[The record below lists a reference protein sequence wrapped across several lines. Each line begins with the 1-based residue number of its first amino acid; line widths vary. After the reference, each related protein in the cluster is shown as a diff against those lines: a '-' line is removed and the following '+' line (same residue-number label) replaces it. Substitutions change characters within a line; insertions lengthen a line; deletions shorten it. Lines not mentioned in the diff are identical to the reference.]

1 MTIGCEETRLGSGRA
16 RLARALLVSVSL
28 MGVVTAAQA
37 QDAPAATPTQQP
49 AAAPQDAA
57 PDGTIVVTGYR
68 QSIEQSLRQKRE
80 ANAFVD
86 VITAEDI
93 GKFPDKNVADSLQ
106 RVPGVIIERDGGE
119 GSKVSIRGLSS
130 DLTLT
135 QLNGN
140 FIASADSGD
149 PSRSF
154 NYTLLPANM
163 ISSVETFKS
172 PEARLDEGGVG
183 GTVILKT
190 RRPLDLEP
198 WTGFVSAEGVYADVS
213 KKFEPQVSGQLS
225 WRNADETF
233 GILVGATYQE
243 RRNRTLSAGTE
254 TWSWWTYDRANEP
267 ATDVNGNPYANDDA
281 ITYWAEN
288 TGATTQDG
296 TRYSGYWAPQAVSQS
311 IQDQQRKRLG
321 IQATAQWKPTDEL
334 TLTANYFRFQ
344 IKNNFTS
351 NVLKIP
357 EWGYRNFFTGG
368 TFDDSGTILQGANFA
383 VPPAG
388 TGCLAQ
394 ATPCTMETPQL
405 SGQYSR
411 EKITSNTF
419 DINGEYEHDR
429 FKASFVVGK
438 TRATGGPSLR
448 FSVAAKPRLTTA
460 TQNTNGN
467 LVSDWAFKNGS
478 VDMQFSPELQQNI
491 MNGIAQIDVG
501 STGGSYTN
509 SLIEQTYAQVDLTRS
524 FDSFIDSVQVGAK
537 WRDGKV
543 SRKIGRAEWYA
554 DAENKIRY
562 QDTPGGAVAR
572 PEFFYDKS
580 MGNIP
585 GGFTASSFPGINFG
599 NYLDYLNSTYGD
611 SVRVEEDQN
620 LYRIG
625 EKIWAGYAQV
635 NFKTDTLRGNLGLRI
650 VNTKQTGR
658 STDTLYYQDDYCVN
672 GPGGPFSPPPQG
684 ADGNC
689 LVIPLDD
696 RERRVFSAVD
706 ESKSYTDFL
715 PSFNV
720 SWEVRP
726 DLVLRGAVS
735 KVIARPGYNDLA
747 GARSLTFNSDA
758 FVYDR
763 QQFGARPGWFG
774 NGGNFD
780 LKPFSAWQYDLGIE
794 WYFHQGSVL
803 GATLF
808 RKDVSDFIVPL
819 VLDLTQT
826 VAGETVVVQQYS
838 TQANGSKAKSQG
850 IELYAQHTLPFG
862 LGAQVNFTF
871 NDTSVADI
879 ALGGQTVGTSPLV
892 GSAKTQLNASLFWET
907 DKFLVR
913 ASYNRRGKV
922 VRGIASGLN
931 IYDDPYE
938 QVDLNASYN
947 INEKLSLTASV
958 INLTKS
964 EQRQHL
970 GNDTKDRF
978 YSNVY
983 AGRRAYVGVT
993 YNF

>member
-1 MTIGCEETRLGSGRA
+1 MKNFREERPLDWSRRRMLRGLMLSA
-16 RLARALLVSVSL
+16 SLV
-28 MGVVTAAQA
+28 GGIAAAQA
-37 QDAPAATPTQQP
+37 QDAAPAVQQP
-49 AAAPQDAA
+49 AGADPGSAAPAD
-57 PDGTIVVTGYR
+57 IVVTGYR

-119 GSKVSIRGLSS
+119 GSRVSIRGLSS

-163 ISSVETFKS
+163 IASVDVFKS

-190 RRPLDLEP
+190 RRPLDLDP
-198 WTGFVSAEGVYADVS
+198 WSGFLSAEGVYADVS
-213 KKFEPQVSGQLS
+213 EKFEPQISGQLS
-225 WRNADETF
+225 WRNPDETF

-254 TWSWWTYDRANEP
+254 SWAWWTYDRANEP
-267 ATDVNGNPYANDDA
+267 ATDVDGNPYANDSA
-281 ITYWAEN
+281 ISYWSEN
-288 TGATTQDG
+288 TGTTTQDG
-296 TRYSGYWAPQAVSQS
+296 TRYSGYWAPQAVSES
-311 IQDQQRKRLG
+311 ILDQQRKRLG

-344 IKNNFTS
+344 IKNDFTS

-368 TFDDSGTILQGANFA
+368 TFDESGTILQGANFA
-383 VPPAG
+383 VPAAG

-394 ATPCTMETPQL
+394 ETPCTMETPQL

-419 DINGEYEHDR
+419 DVSGEYEHDR

-438 TRATGGPSLR
+438 TRATGGPSMR

-460 TQNTNGN
+460 TQNISGN

-478 VDMQFSPELQQNI
+478 VDMQFSPELQQNL
-491 MNGIAQIDVG
+491 MDGIAQIDVG

-509 SLIEQTYAQVDLTRS
+509 SMIEQKYAQLDLTRS
-524 FDSFIDSVQVGAK
+524 FDGFIDSVQVGVK
-537 WRDGKV
+537 WRDGKIT
-543 SRKIGRAEWYA
+543 RRIGRREWYA
-554 DAENKIRY
+554 DAENEVRY
-562 QDTPGGAVAR
+562 QDTPGGAVAL
-572 PEFFYDKS
+572 PEFFYDKAI
-580 MGNIP
+580 GNIP
-585 GGFTASSFPGINFG
+585 GGFTASSFPGIDFN
-599 NYLDYLNSTYGD
+599 NYLDYLNSSYGD

-625 EKIWAGYAQV
+625 EKIWAGYAQL
-635 NFKTDTLRGNLGLRI
+635 NFKTDTLRGNLGLRV
-650 VNTKQTGR
+650 VNTKQTGT

-696 RERRVFSAVD
+696 RERRVFSPVD

-720 SWEVRP
+720 SWEVQP
-726 DLVLRGAVS
+726 DLVLRAAVS
-735 KVIARPGYNDLA
+735 KVIARPSYNDLA

-794 WYFHQGSVL
+794 WYFHPGSVV

-826 VAGETVVVQQYS
+826 VAGEEVLVQQYS

-850 IELYAQHTLPFG
+850 VEVYAQHTLPFG
-862 LGAQVNFTF
+862 LGAQVNFTY

-879 ALGGQTVGTSPLV
+879 SLDGQTVGTSPLV
-892 GSAKTQLNASLFWET
+892 GSAKTQLNASVFWET

-913 ASYNRRGKV
+913 ASYNKRGKV

-947 INEKLSLTASV
+947 ITEKLSLTASV

>member
-1 MTIGCEETRLGSGRA
+1 MKTIWGEHHIGARGRGVT
-16 RLARALLVSVSL
+16 LCALLVSASAIAS
-28 MGVVTAAQA
+28 TSAQA
-37 QDAPAATPTQQP
+37 QQASPAPQES
-49 AAAPQDAA
+49 AAPQDNAGG
-57 PDGTIVVTGYR
+57 DTIVVTGYR

-106 RVPGVIIERDGGE
+106 RVPGIIIERDGGE
-119 GSKVSIRGLSS
+119 GSRVSIRGLSS

-154 NYTLLPANM
+154 NYTLLPSNM
-163 ISSVETFKS
+163 IAAVDVFKS

-183 GTVILKT
+183 GTVILRT
-190 RRPLDLEP
+190 RRPLDLKP
-198 WTGFVSAEGVYADVS
+198 WSGFVSAEGVYADVS
-213 KKFEPQVSGQLS
+213 KKAEPQVSGQLS

-233 GILVGATYQE
+233 GVLVGATYQV
-243 RRNRTLSAGTE
+243 RTNRTLSAGTE
-254 TWSWWTYDRANEP
+254 SWAWWTYDRANEP
-267 ATDVNGNPYANDDA
+267 ATDIKGNPYANDDA
-281 ITYWAEN
+281 ISYWSEN
-288 TGATTQDG
+288 TGATTQG
-296 TRYSGYWAPQAVSQS
+296 GQRYSGYWAPQAVSQS
-311 IQDQQRKRLG
+311 IQEQKRKRLG
-321 IQATAQWKPTDEL
+321 IQATAQWKPTDDL

-344 IKNNFTS
+344 INNNFIS

-357 EWGYRNFFTGG
+357 EWGYRDFFTGAS
-368 TFDDSGTILQGANFA
+368 FDDSGTILQSANFR
-383 VPPAG
+383 VPNAG
-388 TGCLAQ
+388 TGCL
-394 ATPCTMETPQL
+394 TRDPPCTMETPQL

-411 EKITSNTF
+411 EKIVSNTF
-419 DINGEYEHDR
+419 DIGGEFERDR
-429 FKASFVVGK
+429 FKATFVAGRTK
-438 TRATGGPSLR
+438 ATGGPSLR
-448 FSVAAKPRLTTA
+448 FNVAAKPRLTTA
-460 TQNTNGN
+460 TQNINGN

-478 VDMQFSPELQQNI
+478 VDMQFSPEIQDNI
-491 MNGIAQIDVG
+491 RNGIAQIDVG

-509 SLIEQTYAQVDLTRS
+509 SAIEQKYAQVDLTRQ
-524 FDSFIDSVQVGAK
+524 FESFIDSVQVGVK

-543 SRKIGRAEWYA
+543 SRRIGRAEWYSDPA
-554 DAENKIRY
+554 TKLRY
-562 QDTPGGAVAR
+562 QDTSGGAVAQ
-572 PEFFYDKS
+572 PDFFYDKP

-585 GGFTASSFPGINFG
+585 GGFTASSFPGLNFR
-599 NYLDYLNSTYGD
+599 NYLDYLNSTYGNFT
-611 SVRVEEDQN
+611 RVNEDQN

-635 NFKTDTLRGNLGLRI
+635 NFKTDTVRGNAGVRV
-650 VNTKQTGR
+650 VNTKQTGV

-672 GPGGPFSPPPQG
+672 GPGGPFSPPPRG

-689 LVIPLDD
+689 LVIPLDG
-696 RERRVFSAVD
+696 RERRVFSPVD
-706 ESKSYTDFL
+706 ESKSYTDVL
-715 PSFNV
+715 PSFNI
-720 SWEVRP
+720 SWEVTP
-726 DLVLRGAVS
+726 NIMVRGAVA
-735 KVIARPGYNDLA
+735 KVIARPSYNDLA

-780 LKPFSAWQYDLGIE
+780 LKPFAAWQYDLGIE

-803 GATLF
+803 GATFF

-826 VAGETVVVQQYS
+826 VAGQEVLVQQYS
-838 TQANGSKAKSQG
+838 TQANGSNARSQG
-850 IELYAQHTLPFG
+850 VEVYAQHTLPFG
-862 LGAQVNFTF
+862 LGAQVNFTY

-879 ALGGQTVGTSPLV
+879 SLDGQKVGSSPLV
-892 GSAKTQLNASLFWET
+892 GSARTQLNASVFWET
-907 DKFLVR
+907 DAFLLR

-947 INEKLSLTASV
+947 ITPKLSLTASV

-978 YSNVY
+978 YTNVY

>member
-1 MTIGCEETRLGSGRA
+1 MTIGCEESRLGSGRA
-16 RLARALLVSVSL
+16 RLARALLISASV
-28 MGVVTAAQA
+28 MGVATAAQA
-37 QDAPAATPTQQP
+37 QDAVPQQQP
-49 AAAPQDAA
+49 AAAPQDGG
-57 PDGTIVVTGYR
+57 DQGNTIVVTGYR

-119 GSKVSIRGLSS
+119 GSRVSIRGLSS

-254 TWSWWTYDRANEP
+254 SWAWWTYDRANEP
-267 ATDVNGNPYANDDA
+267 ATDVNGNPYANDSA
-281 ITYWAEN
+281 ISYWSEN
-288 TGATTQDG
+288 TGTTTQDG

-368 TFDDSGTILQGANFA
+368 TFDESGTILQGANFA
-383 VPPAG
+383 VPVAG

-429 FKASFVVGK
+429 FKASFVFGK

-460 TQNTNGN
+460 TQNISGN

-543 SRKIGRAEWYA
+543 NRKIGRAEWYA

-599 NYLDYLNSTYGD
+599 DYLDYLNSSYGD
-611 SVRVEEDQN
+611 YVRVEEDQN

-635 NFKTDTLRGNLGLRI
+635 NFKTDTLRGNLGLRV

-879 ALGGQTVGTSPLV
+879 ALDGQTVGTSPLV
-892 GSAKTQLNASLFWET
+892 GSAKTQLNASVFWET

-947 INEKLSLTASV
+947 INDKLSLTASV

>member
-1 MTIGCEETRLGSGRA
+1 MNKGHGKVRSRSNRDRMIA
-16 RLARALLVSVSL
+16 ALLVSASVI
-28 MGVVTAAQA
+28 GGAAAAQA
-37 QDAPAATPTQQP
+37 QEATQP
-49 AAAPQDAA
+49 AAEAPVAE
-57 PDGTIVVTGYR
+57 DGAIVVTGYR
-68 QSIEQSLRQKRE
+68 KSIEESLRQKRE

-119 GSKVSIRGLSS
+119 GSRVSIRGLSS

-163 ISSVETFKS
+163 IASVDVYKS

-183 GTVILKT
+183 GTVILRT

-198 WTGFVSAEGVYADVS
+198 WSGFLSAEGVYADVS

-233 GILVGATYQE
+233 GVLVGATYQE
-243 RRNRTLSAGTE
+243 RTNRTLSAGTE
-254 TWSWWTYDRANEP
+254 SWSWWTYDRANEP

-281 ITYWAEN
+281 ISYWSEN
-288 TGATTQDG
+288 TGATTQG
-296 TRYSGYWAPQAVSQS
+296 GQRYSGYWAPQAVSQS
-311 IQDQQRKRLG
+311 IQDQKRKRLG

-344 IKNNFTS
+344 INNNFTS

-357 EWGYRNFFTGG
+357 EWGYRDFFTGA
-368 TFDDSGTILQGANFA
+368 TFDKSGTILQSADFT
-383 VPPAG
+383 VPAAG
-388 TGCLAQ
+388 TGCLAR

-411 EKITSNTF
+411 EKIVSNTF
-419 DINGEYEHDR
+419 DFGGEFEHDR
-429 FKASFVVGK
+429 FKATFVAGK
-438 TRATGGPSLR
+438 TRATGGPSSR

-467 LVSDWAFKNGS
+467 FMSNWAFQNGS
-478 VDMQFSPELQQNI
+478 MDMQFSPELQQNL

-501 STGGSYTN
+501 STGSGFTN
-509 SLIEQTYAQVDLTRS
+509 SVIEQKYAQVDLTRS
-524 FDSFIDSVQVGAK
+524 FDGFIDSVQVGAK
-537 WRDGKV
+537 WRDGEVK
-543 SRKIGRAEWYA
+543 RRTGRVEWYSDPA
-554 DAENKIRY
+554 TKLRY

-572 PEFFYDKS
+572 PEFFYDS
-580 MGNIP
+580 PMGNIP
-585 GGFTASSFPGINFG
+585 GGFTASSFPGIDFG
-599 NYLDYLNSTYGD
+599 NYLDYLNSSYGD
-611 SVRVEEDQN
+611 PVRVNEDQN
-620 LYRIG
+620 VYNIG

-635 NFKTDTLRGNLGLRI
+635 NFKTDTLRGNLGVRI
-650 VNTKQTGR
+650 INTKQSGT

-672 GPGGPFSPPPQG
+672 GPGGPFSPPPRG

-689 LVIPLDD
+689 LVIPLDQ
-696 RERRVFSAVD
+696 RERRVFSPVN
-706 ESKSYTDFL
+706 ESKSYTDVL

-720 SWEVRP
+720 SWEVQP
-726 DLVLRGAVS
+726 DIMLRGAVS
-735 KVIARPGYNDLA
+735 KVIARPGFNDLA
-747 GARSLTFNSDA
+747 GSRSLTFNSDA

-780 LKPFSAWQYDLGIE
+780 LKPFSAWQYDLGVE
-794 WYFHQGSVL
+794 WYFHPGSVV
-803 GATLF
+803 GATFF

-819 VLDLTQT
+819 VLDVTQT
-826 VAGETVVVQQYS
+826 VAGEEVLVQQYA
-838 TQANGSKAKSQG
+838 TQANGSKARSQG
-850 IELYAQHTLPFG
+850 VELYAQHTLPFG
-862 LGAQVNFTF
+862 VGAQVNFTI

-879 ALGGQTVGTSPLV
+879 SLEGQKVGSSPLV
-892 GSAKTQLNASLFWET
+892 GSAKTQLNASVFWET

-931 IYDDPYE
+931 IYDDPYD

-947 INEKLSLTASV
+947 INERLSLTASV

>member
-1 MTIGCEETRLGSGRA
+1 MIG
-16 RLARALLVSVSL
+16 ALLVSASVI
-28 MGVVTAAQA
+28 GGAVAAQA
-37 QDAPAATPTQQP
+37 QEAAPAAEAP
-49 AAAPQDAA
+49 AAE
-57 PDGTIVVTGYR
+57 DGAIVVTGYR
-68 QSIEQSLRQKRE
+68 KSIEESLRQKRE

-119 GSKVSIRGLSS
+119 GSRVSIRGLSS

-163 ISSVETFKS
+163 IASVDVYKS

-198 WTGFVSAEGVYADVS
+198 WSGFLSAEGVYADVS
-213 KKFEPQVSGQLS
+213 KKFEPQISGQLS

-233 GILVGATYQE
+233 GVLVGATYQE
-243 RRNRTLSAGTE
+243 RTNRTLSAGTE
-254 TWSWWTYDRANEP
+254 SWSWWTYDRANEP
-267 ATDVNGNPYANDDA
+267 ATDINGNPYANDDA
-281 ITYWAEN
+281 ISYWSEN
-288 TGATTQDG
+288 TGATTQG
-296 TRYSGYWAPQAVSQS
+296 GQRYSGYWAPQAVSES
-311 IQDQQRKRLG
+311 IQDQKRKRLG

-344 IKNNFTS
+344 INNNFTS

-357 EWGYRNFFTGG
+357 EWGYRDFFTGA
-368 TFDDSGTILQGANFA
+368 TFDKSGTILQSADFN
-383 VPPAG
+383 VPAAG
-388 TGCLAQ
+388 TGCLAR

-411 EKITSNTF
+411 EKIVSNTF
-419 DINGEYEHDR
+419 DFGGEFEHDR
-429 FKASFVVGK
+429 FKATFVAGK
-438 TRATGGPSLR
+438 TRATGGPSSR

-467 LVSDWAFKNGS
+467 FMSNWAFKNGS
-478 VDMQFSPELQQNI
+478 MDMQFSPELQQNL

-501 STGGSYTN
+501 STGSGFTN
-509 SLIEQTYAQVDLTRS
+509 SVIEQKYAQVDLTRS
-524 FDSFIDSVQVGAK
+524 FDGFIDSVQVGAK
-537 WRDGKV
+537 WRDGEVK
-543 SRKIGRAEWYA
+543 RRTGRVEWYSDPA
-554 DAENKIRY
+554 TKLRY

-572 PEFFYDKS
+572 PEFFYDS
-580 MGNIP
+580 PMGNIP

-599 NYLDYLNSTYGD
+599 NYLDYLNSSYGD
-611 SVRVEEDQN
+611 PVRVNEDQN
-620 LYRIG
+620 VYNIG

-635 NFKTDTLRGNLGLRI
+635 NFKTDTLRGNLGVRVI
-650 VNTKQTGR
+650 NTKQSGT
-658 STDTLYYQDDYCVN
+658 STDTLYYEDDYCVN
-672 GPGGPFSPPPQG
+672 GPGGPFSPPPRG

-689 LVIPLDD
+689 LVIPLDQ
-696 RERRVFSAVD
+696 RERRVFSPVN
-706 ESKSYTDFL
+706 ESKSYTDVL

-720 SWEVRP
+720 SWEVQP
-726 DLVLRGAVS
+726 DIMLRGAVS
-735 KVIARPGYNDLA
+735 KVIARPGFNDLA
-747 GARSLTFNSDA
+747 GSRSLTFNSDA

-780 LKPFSAWQYDLGIE
+780 LKPFSAWQYDLGVE
-794 WYFHQGSVL
+794 WYFHPGSVV
-803 GATLF
+803 GATFF

-819 VLDLTQT
+819 VLDVTQT
-826 VAGETVVVQQYS
+826 VAGEEVLVQQYA
-838 TQANGSKAKSQG
+838 TQANGSKARSQG
-850 IELYAQHTLPFG
+850 VELYAQHTLPFG
-862 LGAQVNFTF
+862 LGAQVNFTI

-879 ALGGQTVGTSPLV
+879 SLEGQKVGSSPLV
-892 GSAKTQLNASLFWET
+892 GSAKTQLNASVFWET

-947 INEKLSLTASV
+947 INERLSLTASV

-978 YSNVY
+978 YSNIY

>member
-1 MTIGCEETRLGSGRA
+1 MTIGCEESRIGSGRA
-16 RLARALLVSVSL
+16 RLARALLISVSV
-28 MGVVTAAQA
+28 MGVAAAQA
-37 QDAPAATPTQQP
+37 QDVAATAPAQQP
-49 AAAPQDAA
+49 AAAPQDGG
-57 PDGTIVVTGYR
+57 DQGNTIVVTGYR

-254 TWSWWTYDRANEP
+254 SWSWWTYDRANEP
-267 ATDVNGNPYANDDA
+267 ATDVNGNPYANDSA
-281 ITYWAEN
+281 ISYWSEN
-288 TGATTQDG
+288 TGATAQDG

-321 IQATAQWKPTDEL
+321 LQATAQWKPTDEL

-368 TFDDSGTILQGANFA
+368 TFDESGTILQGANFA
-383 VPPAG
+383 VPAAG

-419 DINGEYEHDR
+419 DVNGEYEHDR
-429 FKASFVVGK
+429 FKASFVFGK

-460 TQNTNGN
+460 TQNVSGN

-524 FDSFIDSVQVGAK
+524 FDGFIDSVQVGAK

-543 SRKIGRAEWYA
+543 NRKIGRAEWYA

-585 GGFTASSFPGINFG
+585 GGFTASSFPGIHFG
-599 NYLDYLNSTYGD
+599 NYLDYLNSSYGD

-715 PSFNV
+715 PSFNI

-780 LKPFSAWQYDLGIE
+780 LKPFSAWQYDLGVE

-879 ALGGQTVGTSPLV
+879 ALDGQTVGTSPLV
-892 GSAKTQLNASLFWET
+892 GSAKTQLNASVFWET

-947 INEKLSLTASV
+947 INDKLSLTASV

>member
-1 MTIGCEETRLGSGRA
+1 MNKGHGKVRSRSNRDRMIG
-16 RLARALLVSVSL
+16 ALLVSASVI
-28 MGVVTAAQA
+28 GGAVAAQA
-37 QDAPAATPTQQP
+37 QEAAPAAEAP
-49 AAAPQDAA
+49 AAE
-57 PDGTIVVTGYR
+57 DGAIVVTGYR
-68 QSIEQSLRQKRE
+68 KSIEESLRQKRE

-119 GSKVSIRGLSS
+119 GSRVSIRGLSS

-163 ISSVETFKS
+163 IASVDVYKS

-198 WTGFVSAEGVYADVS
+198 WSGFLSAEGVYADVS
-213 KKFEPQVSGQLS
+213 KKFEPQISGQLS

-233 GILVGATYQE
+233 GVLVGATYQE
-243 RRNRTLSAGTE
+243 RTNRTLSAGTE
-254 TWSWWTYDRANEP
+254 SWSWWTYDRANEP
-267 ATDVNGNPYANDDA
+267 ATDINGNPYANDDA
-281 ITYWAEN
+281 ISYWSEN
-288 TGATTQDG
+288 TGATTQG
-296 TRYSGYWAPQAVSQS
+296 GQRYSGYWAPQAVSES
-311 IQDQQRKRLG
+311 IQDQKRKRLG

-344 IKNNFTS
+344 INNNFTS

-357 EWGYRNFFTGG
+357 EWGYRDFFTGA
-368 TFDDSGTILQGANFA
+368 TFDKSGTILQSADFN
-383 VPPAG
+383 VPAAG
-388 TGCLAQ
+388 TGCLAR

-411 EKITSNTF
+411 EKIVSNTF
-419 DINGEYEHDR
+419 DFGGEFEHDR
-429 FKASFVVGK
+429 FKATFVAGK
-438 TRATGGPSLR
+438 TRATGGPSSR

-467 LVSDWAFKNGS
+467 FMSNWAFKNGS
-478 VDMQFSPELQQNI
+478 MDMQFSPELQQNL

-501 STGGSYTN
+501 STGSGFTN
-509 SLIEQTYAQVDLTRS
+509 SVIEQKYAQVDLTRS
-524 FDSFIDSVQVGAK
+524 FDGFIDSVQVGAK
-537 WRDGKV
+537 WRDGEVK
-543 SRKIGRAEWYA
+543 RRTGRVEWYSDPA
-554 DAENKIRY
+554 TKLRY

-572 PEFFYDKS
+572 PEFFYDS
-580 MGNIP
+580 PMGNIP

-599 NYLDYLNSTYGD
+599 NYLDYLNSSYGD
-611 SVRVEEDQN
+611 PVRVNEDQN
-620 LYRIG
+620 VYNIG

-635 NFKTDTLRGNLGLRI
+635 NFKTDTLRGNLGVRVI
-650 VNTKQTGR
+650 NTKQSGT
-658 STDTLYYQDDYCVN
+658 STDTLYYEDDYCVN
-672 GPGGPFSPPPQG
+672 GPGGPFSPPPRG

-689 LVIPLDD
+689 LVIPLDQ
-696 RERRVFSAVD
+696 RERRVFSPVN
-706 ESKSYTDFL
+706 ESKSYTDVL

-720 SWEVRP
+720 SWEVQP
-726 DLVLRGAVS
+726 DIMLRGAVS
-735 KVIARPGYNDLA
+735 KVIARPGFNDLA
-747 GARSLTFNSDA
+747 GSRSLTFNSDA

-780 LKPFSAWQYDLGIE
+780 LKPFSAWQYDLGVE
-794 WYFHQGSVL
+794 WYFHPGSVV
-803 GATLF
+803 GATFF

-819 VLDLTQT
+819 VLDVTQT
-826 VAGETVVVQQYS
+826 VAGEEVLVQQYA
-838 TQANGSKAKSQG
+838 TQANGSKARSQG
-850 IELYAQHTLPFG
+850 VELYAQHTLPFG
-862 LGAQVNFTF
+862 LGAQVNFTI

-879 ALGGQTVGTSPLV
+879 SLEGQKVGSSPLV
-892 GSAKTQLNASLFWET
+892 GSAKTQLNASVFWET

-947 INEKLSLTASV
+947 INERLSLTASV

-978 YSNVY
+978 YSNIY

>member
-1 MTIGCEETRLGSGRA
+1 MTIGCEESRLGSGRA
-16 RLARALLVSVSL
+16 RLARALLISASV
-28 MGVVTAAQA
+28 MGVATAAQA
-37 QDAPAATPTQQP
+37 QDAVPQQQP
-49 AAAPQDAA
+49 AAAPQDGG
-57 PDGTIVVTGYR
+57 DQGNTIVVTGYR

-119 GSKVSIRGLSS
+119 GSRVSIRGLSS

-254 TWSWWTYDRANEP
+254 SWAWWTYDRANEP
-267 ATDVNGNPYANDDA
+267 ATDVNGNPYANDSA
-281 ITYWAEN
+281 ISYWSEN
-288 TGATTQDG
+288 TGTTTQDG

-368 TFDDSGTILQGANFA
+368 TFDESGTILQGANFA
-383 VPPAG
+383 VPAAG

-429 FKASFVVGK
+429 FKASFVFGK

-460 TQNTNGN
+460 TQNISGN

-543 SRKIGRAEWYA
+543 NRKIGRAEWYA

-599 NYLDYLNSTYGD
+599 NYLDYLNSSYGD
-611 SVRVEEDQN
+611 YVRVEEDQN

-635 NFKTDTLRGNLGLRI
+635 NFKTDTLRGNLGLRV

-879 ALGGQTVGTSPLV
+879 ALDGQTVGTSPLV
-892 GSAKTQLNASLFWET
+892 GSAKTQLNASVFWET

-947 INEKLSLTASV
+947 INDKLSLTASV